1 MNTNVAIMRPGDR
14 VKDKISGTKGIV
26 VARTEWLYGC
36 VRVSIQPEET
46 KDGKPAES
54 FVIDEAQCEVVK
66 RNAVADTRAQA
77 QVADQPAG
85 DRPDAGARAQE
96 PRR

>member
-1 MNTNVAIMRPGDR
+1 MSITVRPGDR
-14 VKDKISGTKGIV
+14 VKDKITGTTGIV

-36 VRVSIQPEET
+36 VRVTVQPEES
-46 KDGKPAES
+46 KEGKPAES
-54 FVIDEAQCEVVK
+54 FVVDEAQCEVV
-66 RNAVADTRAQA
+66 ATQAIPDTRART
-77 QVADQPAG
+77 QVVEKPAG